1 MVSPV
6 SVKNNCGTIVFVS
19 VIFSIFACHL
29 ISISFMEQA
38 YTKIKQSL
46 TTPFVYLKTFKDR
59 VFFAVGMFVYLNL
72 FLILFNP
79 FNIYNWLGYLIN
91 LSPLKR
97 LSLIGL
103 AGHID
108 PGIIIYYSIRFLYRG
123 IFRVVPDHILIPRF
137 VVSYQSDRI
146 DSV

>member
-79 FNIYNWLGYLIN
+79 FNIYNWLGIVAD
-91 LSPLKR
+91 R
-97 LSLIGL
+97 FRIGL
-103 AGHID
+103 CYLDRGFPIS
-108 PGIIIYYSIRFLYRG
+108 SIQVLQK
-123 IFRVVPDHILIPRF
+123 P
-137 VVSYQSDRI
+137 
-146 DSV
+146 

>member
-97 LSLIGL
+97 LSLIGFVL
-103 AGHID
+103 VCA
-108 PGIIIYYSIRFLYRG
+108 
-123 IFRVVPDHILIPRF
+123 ILIG
-137 VVSYQSDRI
+137 VSQYLQYRYFRNREMKVYHLLVGFGFDVLLGTLI
-146 DSV
+146 L